1 MIEKRKLKR
10 KINTLENKLEAS
22 QLEQVE
28 AQKEAKESYKLI
40 ISQRAVIDSLNDE
53 IAALKQ
59 LTNDK
64 LRAENKKL
72 KDRLAKLDNKGVKEK
87 EK

>member
-64 LRAENKKL
+64 LRAENKRL
-72 KDRLAKLDNKGVKEK
+72 KERLEK
-87 EK
+87 IK